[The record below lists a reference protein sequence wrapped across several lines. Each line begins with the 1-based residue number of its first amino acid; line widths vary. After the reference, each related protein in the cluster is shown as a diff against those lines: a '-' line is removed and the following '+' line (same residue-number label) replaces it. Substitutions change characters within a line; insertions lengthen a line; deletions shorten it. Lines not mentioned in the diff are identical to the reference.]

1 MGTASDIIPWLAHG
15 DPLARRLATLA
26 PLALDAAEAGDEAAR
41 AIAAEATRLLTSSAV
56 AASTTP
62 DVVLHGGLTDH
73 AWFRAQLTDAL
84 AAAGRR
90 VRPPVGDAIDGA
102 LLLATRFDLL
112 TKGSCTVP
120 NDDTRLTALIEEL
133 SKLDTEA
140 ATTERG
146 DLDLLT
152 SAQLVERMNA
162 EDARVAG
169 AVAAEAAQIAAAVD
183 GITERFRRG
192 GRLIYIGAGTAG
204 RIGVL
209 DASECPPTFG
219 TDPSLVVGI
228 IAGGETAIRSA
239 VENAEDDADAAAASL
254 AELQLTASDTVVGI
268 SASGR
273 TPYVIGGLD
282 YARGL
287 GALTVAIA
295 SNRASAIGAAADIAI
310 EVVTG
315 PEFISGSTRL
325 KSGTAQK
332 LVVNM
337 LTTLSMIKL
346 GKTYRGVMVDLLAT
360 NEKLHARSIR
370 TVSQLAGVDTDEAAR
385 ALGAADG
392 SVKLAVLILAT
403 GATPAD
409 AASALDAAGGLLRE
423 AISALS

>member
-1 MGTASDIIPWLAHG
+1 M
-15 DPLARRLATLA
+15 
-26 PLALDAAEAGDEAAR
+26 
-41 AIAAEATRLLTSSAV
+41 
-56 AASTTP
+56 
-62 DVVLHGGLTDH
+62 
-73 AWFRAQLTDAL
+73 
-84 AAAGRR
+84 
-90 VRPPVGDAIDGA
+90 
-102 LLLATRFDLL
+102 
-112 TKGSCTVP
+112 P
-120 NDDTRLTALIEEL
+120 NDRLTALIAEL
-133 SKLDTEA
+133 STLDTEA

-146 DLDLLT
+146 DLDLLST
-152 SAQLVERMNA
+152 TELTERMNA

-169 AVAAEAAQIAAAVD
+169 AVAAQSLPIAAAID

-239 VENAEDDADAAAASL
+239 VENAEDDGHAAEASL
-254 AELQLTASDTVVGI
+254 SELQLTEADTVVGI

-273 TPYVIGGLD
+273 TPYVLGGLA
-282 YARGL
+282 YARSV

-295 SNRASAIGAAADIAI
+295 SNAGSAIGAAADIAI

-370 TVSQLAGVDTDEAAR
+370 TVSQLAGVDTDDAAR
-385 ALGAADG
+385 TLREADG
-392 SVKLAVLILAT
+392 SVKLAVLMLAT
-403 GATPAD
+403 GASAST
-409 AASALDAAGGLLRE
+409 AASALTDADGLLRE